1 LIDMSADT
9 DHDHAYHQN
18 AASGSAIDP
27 VCGMTV
33 DPTRAAGTVEHG
45 GKKYHFCSTHC
56 VNRFRADPESF
67 LHPAPPKLVQ
77 LGAVAPAP
85 NPTLTTSAD
94 AVEYVCPMH
103 PEVRADHLSTC
114 TICGMGLEPVIG
126 QPVTKVEYVCP
137 MHPEVVSDHPGP
149 CPKCGMAL
157 EPRTITLEEG
167 PNPELVDMTKRFWV
181 GVGLGL
187 PVFLV
192 AMADMVPGNPL
203 HHYAGPLNRLQL
215 VLSTVVVFWCGWPFF
230 ERAWLSFRNVSPN
243 MFTLI
248 ALGVGAAYFYSLAA
262 TVGPGVFPAG
272 FREASGA
279 VMPYFDT
286 VVVVTVLILLGQV
299 LELKAR
305 GQTSAAIRALL
316 KLAPKTA
323 RRVREG
329 GMEEDVQLEQ
339 IRAGDLLRV
348 RPGEKIAADGVV
360 VEGHSSVDE
369 SMISGEPLPVEKE
382 PGNKVVAATIN
393 GTGALLVRAER
404 VGTDTLLAKIVKM
417 VGDAQRSRAPI
428 ERIVDQVARFFV
440 PGVVVISLAAF
451 AAWGLWGPEPR
462 LAHALVNAVAV
473 LIIACPCALGL
484 ATPMAVMVG
493 TGRGAEAGILFK
505 NAEALEVLEQAD
517 TLVVDKTGTLTEG
530 KPRLAAL
537 EPSAGFDADELLRL
551 AASLERGSE
560 HPLAAAIVAAAMEK
574 QLSLSEMRDFRS
586 ATGKGVTG
594 TVDGKAV
601 ALGNTALMT
610 DLRIDIGAL
619 ETRLDALRNAGRS
632 VVIVAVEGRAAGLV
646 GVADQI
652 KLSTPEAIRLLH
664 DDGMRIIM
672 LTGDSRQTAEAVA
685 RELGIDEVIA
695 GVLPEQKSD
704 VVWRLQSEGYKVAMA
719 GDGINDA
726 PALAR
731 ARVGIAM
738 GTGTD
743 VAMES
748 AAVTLVK
755 GDLRAIAR
763 ARALSRATIRN
774 IRQNLFLA
782 FFYNTATIPV
792 AAGVL
797 FPFFGIVIT
806 PIWASVAM
814 SLSSLSVVGNAL
826 RLRKAKL

>member
-1 LIDMSADT
+1 MSSHVT
-9 DHDHAYHQN
+9 HDHGHHHAT
-18 AASGSAIDP
+18 STSPGTEIDP
-27 VCGMTV
+27 VCGMAV
-33 DPTRAAGTVEHG
+33 DPAKAAGMVEHG
-45 GKKYHFCSTHC
+45 GKTYYFCSTHC
-56 VNRFRADPESF
+56 VHKFQADPEKF
-67 LHPAPPKLVQ
+67 LRPAPPALIQ
-77 LGAVAPAP
+77 LGAVAPA
-85 NPTLTTSAD
+85 TAATA
-94 AVEYVCPMH
+94 AEEYVCPMH
-103 PEVRADHLSTC
+103 PEIRADHPTTC
-114 TICGMGLEPVIG
+114 TICGMGLEQVAG
-126 QPVTKVEYVCP
+126 APVTKVEYVCP
-137 MHPEVVSDHPGP
+137 MHPEVVSDHPGS

-181 GVGLGL
+181 GVALGL

-192 AMADMVPGNPL
+192 AMADMIPGNPL
-203 HHYAGPLNRLQL
+203 HHYAGPLNWLQL
-215 VLSTVVVFWCGWPFF
+215 VLSTAVVFWCGWPFF
-230 ERAWLSFRNVSPN
+230 ERAWLSFRNLSPN

-248 ALGVGAAYFYSLAA
+248 ALGVGAAYAYSLVA
-262 TVGPGVFPAG
+262 TIAPGMFPEG
-272 FREASGA
+272 FREMSGV

-286 VVVVTVLILLGQV
+286 AVVVTVLILLGQV

-305 GQTSAAIRALL
+305 GRTSAAIKALL

-323 RRVREG
+323 RRVRDG
-329 GMEEDVQLEQ
+329 GIEEDVPLEQ
-339 IRAGDLLRV
+339 IRAGDILRV

-360 VEGHSSVDE
+360 VEGQSSVDE

-382 PGNKVVAATIN
+382 PGSKVVAATIN
-393 GTGALLVRAER
+393 ATGALLVRAER
-404 VGTDTLLAKIVKM
+404 VGSDTLLAKIVKM
-417 VGDAQRSRAPI
+417 VGEAQRSRAPI
-428 ERIVDQVARFFV
+428 ERIVDQVARYFV
-440 PGVVVISLAAF
+440 PGVVVVSLAAF

-493 TGRGAEAGILFK
+493 TGRGAEAGVLFK
-505 NAEALEVLEQAD
+505 NAEALEVLEKAD

-530 KPRLAAL
+530 KPRLATL
-537 EPSAGFDADELLRL
+537 EPAAGFGADELLRL

-560 HPLAAAIVAAAMEK
+560 HPLAAAIVAAANEK
-574 QLSLSEMRDFRS
+574 QLSLTDVRDFRS
-586 ATGKGVTG
+586 VTGKGVTG
-594 TVDGKAV
+594 TADERAV
-601 ALGNTALMT
+601 ALGNTALMA
-610 DLRIDIGAL
+610 DLKVEIGAL
-619 ETRLDALRNAGRS
+619 ESRLDALRGDGQS
-632 VVIVAVEGRAAGLV
+632 VVVVAVGGLAAGLI
-646 GVADQI
+646 GVADRI
-652 KLSTPEAIRLLH
+652 KPSTPEAIRLLH
-664 DDGMRIIM
+664 ADGLRIIM

-704 VVWRLQSEGYKVAMA
+704 VVWRLQSEGRKVAMA

-731 ARVGIAM
+731 AHVGIAM

-748 AAVTLVK
+748 AGVTLVK

-797 FPFFGIVIT
+797 YPFLGIVIT

-826 RLRKAKL
+826 RLRKVRL